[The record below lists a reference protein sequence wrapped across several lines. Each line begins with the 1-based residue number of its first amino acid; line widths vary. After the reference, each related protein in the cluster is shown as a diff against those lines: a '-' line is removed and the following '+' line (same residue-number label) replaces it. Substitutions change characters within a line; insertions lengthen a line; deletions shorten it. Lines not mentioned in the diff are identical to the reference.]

1 MTAPCSFLAPV
12 ALALVLAA
20 AAHSPAAR
28 AAAPL
33 YLKCD
38 IKMDVSGERYSHLVM
53 LDPDHGVVTDGPMHF
68 EHGGPSVPLKVDGL
82 NAYVRRDGSRVEWGV
97 ISRRTDEL
105 VSGFSIDVNTGSYLL
120 FDENGR
126 PDAHGHCKTTTDSV

>member
-12 ALALVLAA
+12 ALALVLTA

-82 NAYVRRDGSRVEWGV
+82 NAYVRRNGSRVEWGV
-97 ISRRTDEL
+97 ISRRADRL
-105 VSGFSIDVNTGSYLL
+105 VSGFLIDLTTGSYLL
-120 FDENGR
+120 FDEHGQA
-126 PDAHGHCKTTTDSV
+126 DAHGQCKATPNSV